1 MKKLFP
7 NGCPLKRARAWRAFL
22 RISKKVLL
30 DAGGALRRWV
40 KLLLALAA
48 LLLAA
53 WAVPLGLTALFQ
65 ALFSA
70 WGVTAETVSRAPG
83 WAQALY
89 GGWLYVNGLTQGAA
103 MALAAWG
110 MGRALNERVRM
121 GKGTVLGLAA
131 GALATVAL
139 ILSFRLL
146 DVARF
151 GHALSKPA
159 FSVLTPMLLFYVL
172 AQALGAALAAGLIGK
187 ILAGWRRALA
197 FAGCA
202 AAYWA
207 LFGRWTAFGAVN
219 GALFGLLLWGM
230 YEKKGGVAPA
240 FGFLAMFSALTNA
253 VFGMPP
259 WQQGALYET
268 YQVSKPWLTGGE
280 LGPWAGL
287 GMMVIL
293 ALFTLAW
300 ALQSRRTKAAPP
312 PPPAKGRPSGKS

>member
-1 MKKLFP
+1 MKKFFP
-7 NGCPLKRARAWRAFL
+7 NGCPLRRARAWQAFL
-22 RISKKVLL
+22 GISEKILL
-30 DAGGALRRWV
+30 DKAGALRRWV
-40 KLLLALAA
+40 KLILALAA

-65 ALFSA
+65 RLFSL
-70 WGVTAETVSRAPG
+70 WGVTAGTVSRAPG

-89 GGWLYVNGLTQGAA
+89 GGWLYVNGFVQGAA
-103 MALAAWG
+103 IALAAWLC
-110 MGRALNERVRM
+110 GRALDERVRM
-121 GKGTVLGLAA
+121 GKGMALGLTA
-131 GALATVAL
+131 GALAAAAL
-139 ILSFRLL
+139 IGCFRLL

-151 GHALSKPA
+151 GHALSRPE
-159 FSVLTPMLLFYVL
+159 FSVLTPMLLFYAV

-187 ILAGWRRALA
+187 ILAGWRRALG

-202 AAYWA
+202 IAYWA
-207 LFGRWTAFGAVN
+207 LFGRWTALGAVN

-240 FGFLAMFSALTNA
+240 FGFLAMFSAMTVA

-287 GMMVIL
+287 GMTAVL
-293 ALFTLAW
+293 ALLTLVW
-300 ALQSRRTKAAPP
+300 ALQNRKTKAAPP
-312 PPPAKGRPSGKS
+312 PRPAKGRPSGKS